1 MSSRPLRF
9 LFGATCP
16 VSRTPVATTSRCP
29 QNSSIPRYSS
39 QMPIFRPKDAKGDH
53 FDLFTKGS
61 PLRPP
66 NGTKSKKH
74 HEYFW
79 GSFPHTISVKR
90 KQGVTEVSIPMARA
104 ARRAPTHRSEEGN
117 RATFVEPLGR
127 RPPMQQAPRAA
138 HVNQTSSRK
147 PPRVPT
153 AHINAI

>member
-16 VSRTPVATTSRCP
+16 VSRTPVATMSQNP
-29 QNSSIPRYSS
+29 QNGDSGRYSS
-39 QMPIFRPKDAKGDH
+39 QMPIFRQNDAKGDH
-53 FDLFTKGS
+53 FDLLPKGS

-66 NGTKSKKH
+66 NRTKSKNH
-74 HEYFW
+74 HEYFS
-79 GSFPHTISVKR
+79 GSFPLTISVKR
-90 KQGVTEVSIPMARA
+90 KQGVTEVAIPMARA

-117 RATFVEPLGR
+117 RAIFVEPLR
-127 RPPMQQAPRAA
+127 WRPPIQQVPRAA
-138 HVNQTSSRK
+138 HVNQITSRK